1 MDKMGEILD
10 RVAPDLDWFHE
21 VFGPKANRLT
31 PEAHE
36 KINEMLKILTS
47 KIDTENSQR
56 DLELQKQH
64 KALMDSIGTNV

>member
-1 MDKMGEILD
+1 MSLRWLSIQSRLNQAETSRSVSKMVMDKMGEILD

-36 KINEMLKILTS
+36 KINEMLKD
-47 KIDTENSQR
+47 ID
-56 DLELQKQH
+56 
-64 KALMDSIGTNV
+64 V

>member
-1 MDKMGEILD
+1 MVMDKMGEILD

-36 KINEMLKILTS
+36 KINEMLKD
-47 KIDTENSQR
+47 ID
-56 DLELQKQH
+56 
-64 KALMDSIGTNV
+64 V